1 MTELLEL
8 CIIGIYTVPLAKR
21 ESCTSKRFDI
31 IVVENEELS
40 EFRIKIQAKI

>member
-8 CIIGIYTVPLAKR
+8 CRIGIYTVPLAKR

-31 IVVENEELS
+31 VFIENEKLS